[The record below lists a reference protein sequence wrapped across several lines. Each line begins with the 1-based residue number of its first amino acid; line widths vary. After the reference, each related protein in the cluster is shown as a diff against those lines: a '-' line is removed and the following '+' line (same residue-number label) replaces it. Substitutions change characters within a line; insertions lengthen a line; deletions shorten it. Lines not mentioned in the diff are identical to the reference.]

1 MRNSKQ
7 YIKRYALSF
16 TTLAK
21 LKLTC
26 HISIRGAQKQPFT
39 DVFQNGILK
48 NSEAATGGVL

>member
-7 YIKRYALSF
+7 DIKRYALSF